1 MKFIA
6 IAISALLVGCSGV
19 RMGIG
24 YYKRPMPEPPT
35 ALRAIPP
42 AVIEAIVAVIGSE
55 NFARIMEAALPPD
68 EEVAFGIY
76 YLTDSQ

>member
-1 MKFIA
+1 MKLIA
-6 IAISALLVGCSGV
+6 IAMTALLVGCAGT
-19 RMGIG
+19 RFGIG
-24 YYKRPMPEPPT
+24 YYKRPMPEPPP

-55 NFARIMEAALPPD
+55 NFARIMEAALPVD

-76 YLTDSQ
+76 YLRD